1 MKYKGCIACEYG
13 FHFILNSL
21 IDLILKVDINMLKS
35 NIFIL
40 FLLMFLSYLNVHCK
54 KKKKN
59 KDLFII
65 LLFYC
70 LSL

>member
-40 FLLMFLSYLNVHCK
+40 FLLMFLSYLNFYLK